1 MYFALKTLHILA
13 VVLFLGNIITGL
25 FWKIH
30 GDRTGDPRIM
40 AHTIDGIIRAD
51 RWFTIPGVLLIIVF
65 GLWAA
70 VVAGLPI
77 LGTGWILHSII
88 LFTISGVAFMAQVA
102 PLQRRLRALA
112 QEGAAGRD
120 WDLAAYRRLSHRWEL
135 WGTVAVLTPL
145 AALVLM
151 VFKPGS

>member
-1 MYFALKTLHILA
+1 MYLALKTLHILA

-40 AHTIDGIIRAD
+40 AHTLDGIIRSD
-51 RWFTIPGVLLIIVF
+51 RWFTIPGVLFIIVF
-65 GLWAA
+65 GLGAA
-70 VVAGLPI
+70 IVAGLPI
-77 LGTGWILHSII
+77 LGTGWIWQSLV
-88 LFTISGVAFMAQVA
+88 LFGVSGIAFMAQVA

-112 QEGAAGRD
+112 QAAAAGGS
-120 WDLAAYRRLSHRWEL
+120 WDSVAYRKLSRRWEF
-135 WGTVAVLTPL
+135 WGAVALLTPL

-151 VFKPGS
+151 VAKPGS